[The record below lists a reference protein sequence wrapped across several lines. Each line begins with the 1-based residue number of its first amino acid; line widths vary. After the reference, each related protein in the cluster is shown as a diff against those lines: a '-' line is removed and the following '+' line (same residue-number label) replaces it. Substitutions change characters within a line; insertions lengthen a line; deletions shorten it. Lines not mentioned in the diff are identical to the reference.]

1 MLVTHQYLVS
11 PTKSMAPVL
20 DIIFPGILQPRVE
33 LHSRPQLVGSFF
45 FFSPPPLMLFAHSSL
60 ALTAKEAGQA
70 TQCCPVKISGNP
82 RPEIQQS
89 HKTPQGMGE

>member
-11 PTKSMAPVL
+11 PTKSMAQVL

-45 FFSPPPLMLFAHSSL
+45 SPPPLMLFAHSSI
-60 ALTAKEAGQA
+60 ALRVKEAGQA
-70 TQCCPVKISGNP
+70 TQCCPAKISGNP